1 MDIVPNEAPEIIPY
15 SYNAPCSSL
24 PDGTYIIFES
34 TQMSPDDP
42 IQTLKSIKIVKN
54 AQETVYV
61 STATAEDLAT
71 LNIK

>member
-1 MDIVPNEAPEIIPY
+1 MYIVPNEAPEIIPY
-15 SYNAPCSSL
+15 SYNVPCSTL
-24 PDGTYIIFES
+24 PDGTYITFES
-34 TQMSPDDP
+34 TLITYDNL
-42 IQTLKSIKIVKN
+42 IQTLKFIKIVKN

>member
-1 MDIVPNEAPEIIPY
+1 MDIVPNEAPEITPY
-15 SYNAPCSSL
+15 SYNVPCSTL
-24 PDGTYIIFES
+24 PNGTYITFES
-34 TQMSPDDP
+34 APTVDTGL
-42 IQTLKSIKIVKN
+42 IQTLKFIKIVNN

>member
-1 MDIVPNEAPEIIPY
+1 MDIVPNEAPEITPY
-15 SYNAPCSSL
+15 SYNVPCSTL
-24 PDGTYIIFES
+24 PDGTYITFES
-34 TQMSPDDP
+34 TLIPYDNL
-42 IQTLKSIKIVKN
+42 IQTLKFIKIVNN